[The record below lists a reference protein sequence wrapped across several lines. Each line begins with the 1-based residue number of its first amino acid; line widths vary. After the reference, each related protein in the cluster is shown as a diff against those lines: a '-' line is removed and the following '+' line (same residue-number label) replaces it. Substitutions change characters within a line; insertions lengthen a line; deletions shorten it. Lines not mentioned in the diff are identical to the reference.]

1 MNTEDAFTPAQVTE
15 VVGAL
20 HNATAD
26 KWIGAG
32 LTLVIGAVIMKI
44 VMQTLE
50 RLVAKLPLEKA
61 MLGFLSAAAK
71 IVMIFVLI
79 TTVAGQ
85 LGVPITSLVAL
96 LSLFAL
102 AVSLSV
108 QDVLANVVSGMVIL
122 ISKPFVSG
130 NYIATEKAEG
140 EVESIGLMYTHLITP
155 DNKAVMIPNKELS
168 AGQITNHTAKGYRR
182 VDTKL
187 RLGFEYDSE
196 IVLDALMQAAK
207 HAGEGHE
214 VGKPPFV
221 GINAYLDNAIE
232 YVARVYVPTADYW
245 SVYYQFLLLER
256 QELKKKNIVIFSDST
271 YLVCSGEKSRKN
283 IEP

>member
-1 MNTEDAFTPAQVTE
+1 MNTEEAFTPEQVTE

-20 HNATAD
+20 HNATMD
-26 KWIGAG
+26 KWLGAG
-32 LTLVIGAVIMKI
+32 LTLVIGAVIIKI

-140 EVESIGLMYTHLITP
+140 LRNSKAQVETTFYEWLLAELP
-155 DNKAVMIPNKELS
+155 EAEKAAFCKTLDTI
-168 AGQITNHTAKGYRR
+168 YRR
-182 VDTKL
+182 SKQES
-187 RLGFEYDSE
+187 RAGFPHITALTEPAF
-196 IVLDALMQAAK
+196 DAIYIGSSPASSLTDLNEQ
-207 HAGEGHE
+207 
-214 VGKPPFV
+214 V
-221 GINAYLDNAIE
+221 N
-232 YVARVYVPTADYW
+232 R
-245 SVYYQFLLLER
+245 LLE
-256 QELKKKNIVIFSDST
+256 LTTD
-271 YLVCSGEKSRKN
+271 
-283 IEP
+283 

>member
-1 MNTEDAFTPAQVTE
+1 MNTEEAFTPEQVTE

-20 HNATAD
+20 HDATAD

-32 LTLVIGAVIMKI
+32 LTLVIGAVIIKI
-44 VMQTLE
+44 TMQALD

-61 MLGFLSAAAK
+61 MFGFLTAAAR
-71 IVMIFVLI
+71 IVMIFILV
-79 TTVAGQ
+79 TMVAGQ

-122 ISKPFVSG
+122 ISKPFIAG

-187 RLGFEYDSE
+187 RLGFEYDTDV
-196 IVLDALMQAAK
+196 VLDALMRAAK
-207 HAGEGHE
+207 RAGEGHE
-214 VGKPPFV
+214 IGKLPFV
-221 GINAYLDNAIE
+221 GINAYQDNAIE

-245 SVYYQFLLLER
+245 DVYYNFLLYER
-256 QELKKKNIVIFSDST
+256 QELRKKDIVIFSDST
-271 YLVCSGEKSRKN
+271 YIIYPKSKT
-283 IEP
+283 

>member
-1 MNTEDAFTPAQVTE
+1 M
-15 VVGAL
+15 
-20 HNATAD
+20 
-26 KWIGAG
+26 IGAG
-32 LTLVIGAVIMKI
+32 LTLVIGAVIIKI
-44 VMQTLE
+44 VMQTFE
-50 RLVAKLPLEKA
+50 RLVSKLPLEKA
-61 MLGFLSAAAK
+61 MFGFLTAAAK

-168 AGQITNHTAKGYRR
+168 SGQITNHTAKGYRR

-187 RLGFEYDSE
+187 RLGFEYDTE

-245 SVYYQFLLLER
+245 SVYYHFLLLER

-271 YLVCSGEKSRKN
+271 YLVYPKEKQS
-283 IEP
+283 

>member
-1 MNTEDAFTPAQVTE
+1 MNTEEAFTPEQVTE

-20 HNATAD
+20 HDATAD

-32 LTLVIGAVIMKI
+32 LTLVIGAVIIKI
-44 VMQTLE
+44 TMQALD

-61 MLGFLSAAAK
+61 MFGFLTAAAR
-71 IVMIFVLI
+71 IVMIFILV
-79 TTVAGQ
+79 TMVAGQ

-122 ISKPFVSG
+122 ISKPFIAG
-130 NYIATEKAEG
+130 NYIATENAEG

-187 RLGFEYDSE
+187 RLGFEYDTDV
-196 IVLDALMQAAK
+196 VLDALMRAAK
-207 HAGEGHE
+207 RAGEGHE
-214 VGKPPFV
+214 IGKPPFV
-221 GINAYLDNAIE
+221 GINAYQDKAIE

-245 SVYYQFLLLER
+245 DVYYNFLLYER
-256 QELKKKNIVIFSDST
+256 QELRKKDIVIFSDST
-271 YLVCSGEKSRKN
+271 YIIYPKSKT
-283 IEP
+283 

>member
-1 MNTEDAFTPAQVTE
+1 MNTEEAFTPEQVTE

-32 LTLVIGAVIMKI
+32 LTLVIGAVIIKI

-50 RLVAKLPLEKA
+50 RLVSKLPLEKA
-61 MLGFLSAAAK
+61 MFGFLTAAAK

-187 RLGFEYDSE
+187 RLGFEYDTE

-207 HAGEGHE
+207 RAGEGHE

-245 SVYYQFLLLER
+245 SVYYQFLLFER

-271 YLVCSGEKSRKN
+271 YLVCSGEKSCKS
-283 IEP
+283 IDP

>member
-1 MNTEDAFTPAQVTE
+1 MNTEDAFTPEQVTE

-32 LTLVIGAVIMKI
+32 LTLVIGAVIIKI

-50 RLVAKLPLEKA
+50 RLVSKLPLEKA

-85 LGVPITSLVAL
+85 LGVPITRLVAL

-187 RLGFEYDSE
+187 RLGFEYDTE

-207 HAGEGHE
+207 RAGEGHE

-245 SVYYQFLLLER
+245 SVYYQFLLFER

-271 YLVCSGEKSRKN
+271 YLVCSGEKSCKS
-283 IEP
+283 IDP

>member
-1 MNTEDAFTPAQVTE
+1 MNTEEAFTPEQVTE

-20 HNATAD
+20 HDATAD

-32 LTLVIGAVIMKI
+32 LTLVIGAVIIKI
-44 VMQTLE
+44 TMQALD

-61 MLGFLSAAAK
+61 MFGFLTAAAR
-71 IVMIFVLI
+71 IVMIFILV
-79 TTVAGQ
+79 TMVAGQ

-122 ISKPFVSG
+122 ISKPFIAG

-187 RLGFEYDSE
+187 RLGFEYDTDV
-196 IVLDALMQAAK
+196 VLDALMQAAK
-207 HAGEGHE
+207 RAGEGHE
-214 VGKPPFV
+214 IGKPPFV
-221 GINAYLDNAIE
+221 GINAYQDNAIE

-245 SVYYQFLLLER
+245 DVYYNFLLYER
-256 QELKKKNIVIFSDST
+256 QELKKKDIVIFSDST
-271 YLVCSGEKSRKN
+271 YIIYPKSKT
-283 IEP
+283 

>member
-1 MNTEDAFTPAQVTE
+1 MNTEEAFTPEQVTE

-20 HNATAD
+20 HDATAD

-32 LTLVIGAVIMKI
+32 LTLVIGAVIIKI
-44 VMQTLE
+44 TMQALD

-61 MLGFLSAAAK
+61 MFGFLTAAAR
-71 IVMIFVLI
+71 IVMIFILV
-79 TTVAGQ
+79 TMVAGQ

-122 ISKPFVSG
+122 ISKPFIAG

-187 RLGFEYDSE
+187 RLGFEYDTDV
-196 IVLDALMQAAK
+196 VLDALMRAAK
-207 HAGEGHE
+207 RAGEGHE
-214 VGKPPFV
+214 IGKPPFV
-221 GINAYLDNAIE
+221 GINAYQDKAIE

-245 SVYYQFLLLER
+245 DVYYNFLLYER
-256 QELKKKNIVIFSDST
+256 QELRKKDIVIFSDST
-271 YLVCSGEKSRKN
+271 YIIYPKSKT
-283 IEP
+283 